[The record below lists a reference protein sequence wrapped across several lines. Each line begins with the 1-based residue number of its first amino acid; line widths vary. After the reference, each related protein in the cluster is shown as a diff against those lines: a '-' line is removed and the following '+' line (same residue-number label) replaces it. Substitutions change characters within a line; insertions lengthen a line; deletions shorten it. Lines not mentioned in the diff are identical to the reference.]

1 MLFHLTKQSETGKEA
16 VSLIVCSSGNG
27 VQGEVTVSEGC
38 LQLRKK
44 AITRSIVRDKGSL
57 RQTNDFIYSLNEGG
71 KQNNTGD
78 GVNTCDAV
86 EEFLWC
92 HLSLFGRVA
101 HGCGSPRRDF
111 GRRAGSVVLS
121 GGVSGAYPHSNHAG
135 GTQV

>member
-1 MLFHLTKQSETGKEA
+1 M
-16 VSLIVCSSGNG
+16 IVYSSGNG

-38 LQLRKK
+38 PQLRKK

-57 RQTNDFIYSLNEGG
+57 RQSNDFIYSLNEGG
-71 KQNNTGD
+71 RQKKTGD
-78 GVNTCDAV
+78 DGHTCDAV

-101 HGCGSPRRDF
+101 HGRGSARGDF

-121 GGVSGAYPHSNHAG
+121 GGVSGAHPHSNHAG
-135 GTQV
+135 GNQV